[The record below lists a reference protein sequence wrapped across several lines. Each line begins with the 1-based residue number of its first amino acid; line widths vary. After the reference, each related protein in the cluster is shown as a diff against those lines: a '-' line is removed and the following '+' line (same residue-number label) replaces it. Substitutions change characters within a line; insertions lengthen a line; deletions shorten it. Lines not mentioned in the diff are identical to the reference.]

1 MNHTVSDQDI
11 LDFYRSDLDHL
22 DTIIYLKDGREFSCN
37 ELMEYMQD
45 NSEFSSEF
53 SLIKNFKSYKFIG
66 YDKVYDGTNG
76 ITVEDIK
83 NMIKLGLL
91 KDYPVFE
98 LNS

>member
-22 DTIIYLKDGREFSCN
+22 DTIIYLKDDREFSCN
-37 ELMEYMQD
+37 ELMEYMKSNPD
-45 NSEFSSEF
+45 FSIEENM
-53 SLIKNFKSYKFIG
+53 KAYKFIG

-76 ITVEDIK
+76 ITVEDMK